1 MMSEKEKKMN
11 EYLVELL
18 GEKEAERLKVA
29 LMRGKTIIV
38 KGEQK
43 SGKTTLTKVLNN
55 AGYHAVE
62 DFTVYEV
69 ILKEPIKNMIPDIS
83 GTIS

>member
-1 MMSEKEKKMN
+1 MERN
-11 EYLVELL
+11 DYLVELL
-18 GEKEAERLKVA
+18 GKKEAARLKEA
-29 LMRGKTIIV
+29 LRSGKTIVV

-62 DFTVYEV
+62 DFAVHEV
-69 ILKEPIKNMIPDIS
+69 VLKEPIKSMIPNMS
-83 GTIS
+83 ETIS

>member
-1 MMSEKEKKMN
+1 MKMN

-18 GEKEAERLKVA
+18 GEKEAARLKEA
-29 LMRGKTIIV
+29 LMSEKTIIV

-62 DFTVYEV
+62 DFTIHEV
-69 ILKEPIKNMIPDIS
+69 IFKEPIKNMIPDIS
-83 GTIS
+83 RAIS

>member
-1 MMSEKEKKMN
+1 MWNYLGKGSRKTERSLEKW
-11 EYLVELL
+11 
-18 GEKEAERLKVA
+18 
-29 LMRGKTIIV
+29 KTIVV

-62 DFTVYEV
+62 DFAVHEV
-69 ILKEPIKNMIPDIS
+69 VLKEPIKSMIPNMS

>member
-1 MMSEKEKKMN
+1 MSEKEKKMN

-29 LMRGKTIIV
+29 LMSGKTIIV

>member
-1 MMSEKEKKMN
+1 MKVN
-11 EYLVELL
+11 EYLEKLL
-18 GEKEAERLKVA
+18 GKKEATRLSEA
-29 LMRGKTIIV
+29 LRSGKTILV

-43 SGKTTLTKVLNN
+43 SGKTTLTKVLND

-62 DFTVYEV
+62 DFTVHEV
-69 ILKEPIKNMIPDIS
+69 ILKEPIKSMIPNMS

>member
-1 MMSEKEKKMN
+1 MERN
-11 EYLVELL
+11 DYLVELL
-18 GEKEAERLKVA
+18 GGKEAARLREA
-29 LMRGKTIIV
+29 LRSGKTIIV

-43 SGKTTLTKVLNN
+43 SGKTTSLIKVLNN

-62 DFTVYEV
+62 DFAVHEV
-69 ILKEPIKNMIPDIS
+69 TLKEPIKSMIPNMS

>member
-1 MMSEKEKKMN
+1 MEKN
-11 EYLVELL
+11 DYLVELL
-18 GEKEAERLKVA
+18 GGKEAARLREA
-29 LMRGKTIIV
+29 LRSGKTIIV

-62 DFTVYEV
+62 NFAVHEV
-69 ILKEPIKNMIPDIS
+69 ILKEPIKNMIPNMS